1 MIRSNDT
8 LGGSWLTSPPQSWY
22 QIEHAVQGRTS
33 RKVFWEEEH
42 EVQGRTSRK
51 VFWEE
56 DVKKLAKLV
65 DKPELA
71 PPHSRLPELASLL
84 LNYVFLWLETWMDY
98 STLMS
103 SVQEY
108 RWNPSK
114 DRRNEWWS
122 LEQKVTFF
130 FKIFLNT
137 MGFMGGLSGVFSC
150 IIIRGEDW
158 TLITKNNN

>member
-1 MIRSNDT
+1 MTLLEVPGWQALRSHDIRLSMRSREGPLEKYFGKKSMRSREGPLEKYFGKKTSKSLPN
-8 LGGSWLTSPPQSWY
+8 LLTSQNWPPLILDY
-22 QIEHAVQGRTS
+22 QN
-33 RKVFWEEEH
+33 W
-42 EVQGRTSRK
+42 
-51 VFWEE
+51 
-56 DVKKLAKLV
+56 
-65 DKPELA
+65 
-71 PPHSRLPELASLL
+71 PPLL

>member
-103 SVQEY
+103 SVQE
-108 RWNPSK
+108 
-114 DRRNEWWS
+114 
-122 LEQKVTFF
+122 FF
-130 FKIFLNT
+130 FKNFLNT
-137 MGFMGGLSGVFSC
+137 MGFMGGLSVVFSC